1 MENQR
6 TRKNDKS
13 RNLLLKEKEDRSSEQ
28 KNTQQQARKKMKKK
42 KVKSST
48 QNENVIH
55 HVSEMMWWSQRDLK
69 KKNKIGNLTIKSLE
83 TAAISQE
90 EEEKKVN
97 EILLVPLL
105 LSYNIYSV
113 NHIIR
118 LYVDLNVYAIS
129 NPPVLCI
136 HIYRPITQFA

>member
-1 MENQR
+1 M
-6 TRKNDKS
+6 TRVVTYYWRKKNIVPQSRKS
-13 RNLLLKEKEDRSSEQ
+13 RNSRPER
-28 KNTQQQARKKMKKK
+28 KMKKK

-105 LSYNIYSV
+105 QSYNIIFRESH
-113 NHIIR
+113 NTFIDI
-118 LYVDLNVYAIS
+118 NVYAIS

>member
-1 MENQR
+1 M
-6 TRKNDKS
+6 TRVVTYYWRKKNIVPQSRKS
-13 RNLLLKEKEDRSSEQ
+13 RNSRPER
-28 KNTQQQARKKMKKK
+28 KMKKK

>member
-1 MENQR
+1 M
-6 TRKNDKS
+6 TRVVTYYWRKKNIVPQSRKS
-13 RNLLLKEKEDRSSEQ
+13 RNSRPE
-28 KNTQQQARKKMKKK
+28 RKWKK

-105 LSYNIYSV
+105 QSYNIIFRESH
-113 NHIIR
+113 NTFIDI
-118 LYVDLNVYAIS
+118 NVYAIS

-136 HIYRPITQFA
+136 HIYRPITKFA